1 MLRFDLQLQPNLG
14 LWKMILLH
22 LIVQQQVG
30 LLLLILWLLLDTDD
44 LLHLLLHL
52 DYNRRQ
58 AGF

>member
-1 MLRFDLQLQPNLG
+1 
-14 LWKMILLH
+14 MILLH
-22 LIVQQQVG
+22 LIVKQQVG

-58 AGF
+58 AGFED